1 MKSIP
6 DPVDV
11 HVGKRVR
18 LRRMIVGMTQ
28 TDLGNALNITF
39 QQVQK
44 YEQGANRIGS
54 SRLYRIS
61 KILGVPVSFFFD
73 DMPNDVSDS
82 FAETLDQLGND
93 INDNN
98 MSRKET
104 LNLVRNYYSIDNEGV
119 RRNLYNLV
127 KSMSKGS

>member
-1 MKSIP
+1 MKTIP

-54 SRLYRIS
+54 SRIYRIS

-73 DMPNDVSDS
+73 DMPNNITDN
-82 FAETLDQLGND
+82 FAETLEQLEND

-98 MSRKET
+98 MARKET

-127 KSMSKGS
+127 KSMSRDS